1 MSRPVQVES
10 DVQRTGPG
18 VPPPVGRRSF
28 LRGLALAAGGALLA
42 PLSARSAPPRA
53 EVLRIGLAAPPAGHR
68 PAVVESAVRGVT
80 LGVEEAART
89 GELFGR
95 GIELRTADAA
105 EAGIG
110 AGGVAALVGGWDEE
124 SCRELGALADS
135 AGILFLNVGCA
146 SDAVRGAECRR
157 AVFHVEASAA
167 MRRDALAGSGAGAGA
182 ASAVLWHPSL
192 ERFGAAQLNDRFRAR
207 FAAEMDGPAWAGWM
221 AVKALWEA
229 SLRARTTEPA
239 GLRAHLE
246 REGTQ
251 LDGHKGWPLSFRAW
265 DRQLRQPL
273 YLVAPAEGGTRVVG
287 EVPARPAGEGPSA
300 RELLDGLGGG
310 ASASACAPTR

>member
-1 MSRPVQVES
+1 VES

-42 PLSARSAPPRA
+42 PLSARSAPRRA
-53 EVLRIGLAAPPAGHR
+53 ALLHIGLVAPPAGSR

-95 GIELRTADAA
+95 AVELRSGAA
-105 EAGIG
+105 EALVG
-110 AGGVAALVGGWDEE
+110 AGGVAALVGGWDEA
-124 SCRELGALADS
+124 SCRELGALAES
-135 AGILFLNVGCA
+135 AGILFLNVGCV
-146 SDAVRGAECRR
+146 SDAVRGECRR
-157 AVFHVEASAA
+157 AVFHVEATAA
-167 MRRDALAGSGAGAGA
+167 MRRDALAGGGAGAEA

-221 AVKALWEA
+221 AVKALWDA
-229 SLRARTTEPA
+229 SLRARTTDPA

-246 REGTQ
+246 SGTTRF
-251 LDGHKGWPLSFRAW
+251 DGHKGWPLSFRAR

-273 YLVAPAEGGTRVVG
+273 YLVASAEGGTRVVG
-287 EVPARPAGEGPSA
+287 EVPARPAEGGPASH
-300 RELLDGLGGG
+300 ELLDGLGGG
-310 ASASACAPTR
+310 ASASTCAPTP